1 MSTNNLFPYEKELKD
16 FVNSIDVSNIV
27 SPATGY
33 QTGIHNHF
41 YGKKHTLETR
51 KQISK
56 SLTGHSSWNKGITGP
71 DSHLYGVPK
80 SKETRI
86 KMSNYA
92 KTRTYSEATRK
103 KISLGRMGIEPWNK
117 GKKGLQVAW
126 NKGIKT

>member
-56 SLTGHSSWNKGITGP
+56 SLTGHSSWNKGITGH
-71 DSHLYGVPK
+71 DSHQYGEK
-80 SKETRI
+80 NSF
-86 KMSNYA
+86 Y
-92 KTRTYSEATRK
+92 
-103 KISLGRMGIEPWNK
+103 
-117 GKKGLQVAW
+117 GKKHSPETKAKQKRDPLTGRYLSEKILQS
-126 NKGIKT
+126 